1 MTPFKSHVIHTCFGE
16 AALGSNPIAD
26 RNEVHGFNCRMIY
39 ISGKSKKK
47 ITISL
52 FSGIWGI
59 QKFGKILQT
68 WSRISGFPTRHSTD
82 FTGTKP
88 QNGEVAT
95 KVATDTEPTH
105 IELRCLC
112 KCETSK
118 RIETSFHTSLDGKL
132 AVYCHSIY
140 FHYLIREIEPGKID
154 KCRSANRLST
164 QCDMNVV
171 WF

>member
-1 MTPFKSHVIHTCFGE
+1 
-16 AALGSNPIAD
+16 
-26 RNEVHGFNCRMIY
+26 MIY

-47 ITISL
+47 VTISL

-59 QKFGKILQT
+59 QNFGKILQT

-118 RIETSFHTSLDGKL
+118 RIETSFHTSLD
-132 AVYCHSIY
+132 
-140 FHYLIREIEPGKID
+140 D

-164 QCDMNVV
+164 QCGPGCIVGFKICSNVSFWGV
-171 WF
+171 PCDSKNDCNPVVHADAGNKDDRSGGMVEMTEAVTL

>member
-1 MTPFKSHVIHTCFGE
+1 
-16 AALGSNPIAD
+16 
-26 RNEVHGFNCRMIY
+26 MIY

-47 ITISL
+47 VTISL

-59 QKFGKILQT
+59 QNFGKILQT

-132 AVYCHSIY
+132 AVYCHSIC

-154 KCRSANRLST
+154 KCRLPNLAYLAFLGPIASSGPMVHADAGNKDDRSGGMVEMTEAVTL
-164 QCDMNVV
+164 
-171 WF
+171 